1 MEQRVFDVV
10 RLWPRGREGGGR
22 SRLEELQFE
31 FTKTFRGET
40 KPLLKRG
47 PVSPFHSPLFS
58 LSLSLFIFSSLSF
71 FFFFS
76 CSRCFPSSKRAE
88 RKSPLERAAFSREA
102 ITRSHV

>member
-10 RLWPRGREGGGR
+10 RLWPRGREGRGR

-58 LSLSLFIFSSLSF
+58 LSLSLFIFSSL
-71 FFFFS
+71 FS
-76 CSRCFPSSKRAE
+76 SSSLTLVVSPPLNE
-88 RKSPLERAAFSREA
+88 RNENLRSREQPFPEK
-102 ITRSHV
+102 R

>member
-10 RLWPRGREGGGR
+10 RLWPRGREGRGR

-47 PVSPFHSPLFS
+47 PVSFHSPLFS
-58 LSLSLFIFSSLSF
+58 LSLSSF
-71 FFFFS
+71 FLPFFLLLLLLS
-76 CSRCFPSSKRAE
+76 LFP
-88 RKSPLERAAFSREA
+88 LL
-102 ITRSHV
+102 

>member
-10 RLWPRGREGGGR
+10 RLWPRGREGRGR

-58 LSLSLFIFSSLSF
+58 LSLSLHF
-71 FFFFS
+71 FFPFFFLLLLLLS
-76 CSRCFPSSKRAE
+76 LF
-88 RKSPLERAAFSREA
+88 LLL
-102 ITRSHV
+102 

>member
-10 RLWPRGREGGGR
+10 RLWPRGREGRGR

-47 PVSPFHSPLFS
+47 SVSPFHSPLFS
-58 LSLSLFIFSSLSF
+58 LSLSSFFLPFLFSS
-71 FFFFS
+71 
-76 CSRCFPSSKRAE
+76 SSLALVVSPPLNE
-88 RKSPLERAAFSREA
+88 RNENLRSREQPFPGK
-102 ITRSHV
+102 R

>member
-10 RLWPRGREGGGR
+10 RLWPRGREGR

-47 PVSPFHSPLFS
+47 PVSPFHSPLF
-58 LSLSLFIFSSLSF
+58 SLSLFIFSSLSF

>member
-10 RLWPRGREGGGR
+10 RLWPRGREDRGR

-76 CSRCFPSSKRAE
+76 CSPLNE
-88 RKSPLERAAFSREA
+88 RNENLRSREQPFPGK
-102 ITRSHV
+102 R